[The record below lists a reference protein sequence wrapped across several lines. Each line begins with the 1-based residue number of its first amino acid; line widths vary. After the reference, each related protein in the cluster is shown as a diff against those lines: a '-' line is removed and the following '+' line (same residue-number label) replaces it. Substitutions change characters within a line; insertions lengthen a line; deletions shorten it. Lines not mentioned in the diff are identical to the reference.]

1 MTNKTF
7 LPLSNSYSQRKWYII
22 DCKGKTL
29 GRTCSAI
36 TKILQGKHKPFYHPA
51 ADVGDNIILVNAID
65 LTLYDT
71 KKRAY
76 VFQPGRPG
84 NSLLYRT
91 VRDDRPERIIENCV
105 KNMMKNGP
113 AKRNINKRL
122 KIYLAQD
129 HPHTAQKPI
138 EYNVE
143 SY

>member
-7 LPLSNSYSQRKWYII
+7 LPSSNSYSQRKWYVI
-22 DCKGKTL
+22 DCKDKTL

-51 ADVGDNIILVNAID
+51 ADLGDNIILINATD
-65 LTLYDT
+65 LTLHDT

-84 NSLLYRT
+84 SSLSYKT

-105 KNMMKNGP
+105 KNMMGKGM
-113 AKRNINKRL
+113 AKRNIAKRL
-122 KIYLAQD
+122 KVYLTED
-129 HPHTAQKPI
+129 HPHRAQNPI
-138 EYNVE
+138 EYNI
-143 SY
+143 